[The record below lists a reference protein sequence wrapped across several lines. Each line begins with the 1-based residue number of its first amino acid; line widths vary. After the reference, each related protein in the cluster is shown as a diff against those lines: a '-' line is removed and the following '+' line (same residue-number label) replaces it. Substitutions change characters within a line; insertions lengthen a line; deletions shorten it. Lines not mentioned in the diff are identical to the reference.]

1 MCPKE
6 IYQIARKK
14 LKVRR
19 SAMLRI
25 MRCYS
30 DYRLQQSRL
39 WTKRAMIAAVLLFA
53 ATIVKPAQAA
63 EKIAIVNMQ
72 TALLSTKDG
81 QKASQDLNAKITP
94 KRKEFAARQ
103 NEITQL
109 EDQLQKSGTLITD
122 EKRQDLAR
130 SIDEKKRRLQR
141 DTQDA
146 EQDLQ
151 SEQQHMLQTLGQR
164 MMAVINKYAQDNGY
178 SLVIDVGNPNTPV
191 VYAAAGVNITNQVAA
206 LYDKTSVNGA
216 PAQTP
221 DIPSKSKPSPSTAL
235 GPSTR

>member
-14 LKVRR
+14 LKLIR
-19 SAMLRI
+19 SFMLRV
-25 MRCYS
+25 MTFLL
-30 DYRLQQSRL
+30 DYRLERSRM
-39 WTKRAMIAAVLLFA
+39 WMKRSAISAGLLFA
-53 ATIVKPAQAA
+53 AGLGMRAQAA

-130 SIDEKKRRLQR
+130 TIDEKKRRLQR

-221 DIPSKSKPSPSTAL
+221 SIPSKSKPPPSTAL

>member
-1 MCPKE
+1 M
-6 IYQIARKK
+6 
-14 LKVRR
+14 
-19 SAMLRI
+19 
-25 MRCYS
+25 
-30 DYRLQQSRL
+30 
-39 WTKRAMIAAVLLFA
+39 KRATRSAVLLFA
-53 ATIVKPAQAA
+53 AGIAIRAQAA

-81 QKASQDLNAKITP
+81 QKASQELNAKITP
-94 KRKEFAARQ
+94 KRKEFDARQ
-103 NEITQL
+103 TEITQL

-130 SIDEKKRRLQR
+130 TIDEKKRRLQR

-146 EQDLQ
+146 EEDLQ
-151 SEQQHMLQTLGQR
+151 SEQQHTLQTLGQR

-191 VYAAAGVNITNQVAA
+191 VYAAAGVDITKQVAA

-221 DIPSKSKPSPSTAL
+221 SIPSASKSSSAPASGS
-235 GPSTR
+235 SIH